1 MTKVCINCGA
11 LVINENGELACK
23 LYDEKLYNKSKIIKL
38 LHCDHCDKVCDKYLE
53 YDGTLLLLDAALQ
66 SKAALRHLLINE
78 NHSPT
83 ILKVSLLTLIVDGY
97 CR

>member
-11 LVINENGELACK
+11 LVINENGELASK

-38 LHCDHCDKVCDKYLE
+38 LQCDRCDRVCDKYLE

>member
-1 MTKVCINCGA
+1 MAKVCINCGA
-11 LVINENGELACK
+11 LVINENGELASQ

-38 LHCDHCDKVCDKYLE
+38 QHCDHCDKVCDKYLE

-66 SKAALRHLLINE
+66 SKPALRHLLINE
-78 NHSPT
+78 NHSVT
-83 ILKVSLLTLIVDGY
+83 ILKVSLLTLIIDGY